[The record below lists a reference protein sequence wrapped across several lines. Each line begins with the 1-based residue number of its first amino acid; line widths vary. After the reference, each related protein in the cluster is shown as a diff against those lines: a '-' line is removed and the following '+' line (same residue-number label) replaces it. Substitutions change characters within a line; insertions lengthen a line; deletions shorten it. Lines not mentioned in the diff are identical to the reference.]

1 MEANSNDSIIT
12 GLWASAVGGQ
22 KGAGTTIKSLLYF
35 PMEKSQK
42 PLQSRN
48 KRCPG
53 PNSAEAEETWQKEMI
68 QIVQSQKLMTGSKG
82 LHVKPSL
89 FATAAEEDSEALPKK
104 IPTLKIKIG
113 RMDSPVSVGSD
124 EAEFKS
130 KKHRR
135 GSLERA
141 KSKEER
147 KSSVDDDDVTLQK
160 VPKLKIKLGQPPPS
174 KVPDRD
180 MMETAFPP
188 MAELTKKDIPPL
200 LLRTTPTSSPR
211 SAKGKV
217 TPRPTPIEQTGGEHQ
232 GVSEPALEEEK
243 EEDND
248 RKSLALVLNTDQLP
262 KKKSQGSIDSLATK
276 LLAKEQSNSISDK
289 TSELNNIFVPEE
301 PLQVNMGEEV
311 ANHQADRTDE
321 GPSELEL
328 LAMELSNQLAKEKQ
342 MKQQKDEAE
351 RKEKEGEPGMEDDE
365 SIRHHDPKYKFKQ
378 LNKPSHSEN
387 RSHQHLPPHKIIR

>member
-68 QIVQSQKLMTGSKG
+68 QIVQSQMPMTGSKG

-104 IPTLKIKIG
+104 IPTLKINIG
-113 RMDSPVSVGSD
+113 WMDSLVSVSSD
-124 EAEFKS
+124 EAEF

-147 KSSVDDDDVTLQK
+147 KSSVDVDDVTLQK
-160 VPKLKIKLGQPPPS
+160 VPKLKIKLG
-174 KVPDRD
+174 
-180 MMETAFPP
+180 
-188 MAELTKKDIPPL
+188 
-200 LLRTTPTSSPR
+200 
-211 SAKGKV
+211 
-217 TPRPTPIEQTGGEHQ
+217 
-232 GVSEPALEEEK
+232 
-243 EEDND
+243 
-248 RKSLALVLNTDQLP
+248 
-262 KKKSQGSIDSLATK
+262 
-276 LLAKEQSNSISDK
+276 
-289 TSELNNIFVPEE
+289 
-301 PLQVNMGEEV
+301 
-311 ANHQADRTDE
+311 
-321 GPSELEL
+321 
-328 LAMELSNQLAKEKQ
+328 
-342 MKQQKDEAE
+342 
-351 RKEKEGEPGMEDDE
+351 
-365 SIRHHDPKYKFKQ
+365 
-378 LNKPSHSEN
+378 
-387 RSHQHLPPHKIIR
+387 